1 MKVYIALYLDL
12 IYPEDTEII
21 GVFSSEEKANLAIQN
36 EIDRIAKKDSRL
48 RGSRRSNYSINEFEI
63 DNYQRNKLC

>member
-1 MKVYIALYLDL
+1 MKVYIAQYLDL

-36 EIDRIAKKDSRL
+36 EIDRIAKKDQRL

-63 DNYQRNKLC
+63 DNYQGNKLC